1 MTHTLARR
9 TDPQTSKDAAARVHE
24 FSDSQQY
31 TIFSALSLYG
41 PMGAE
46 EIGDEV
52 AIHAYAVRKRLA
64 ELHQLNRIKP
74 TGDTRRTRSGRS
86 ERIWQLCAR
95 DE

>member
-1 MTHTLARR
+1 
-9 TDPQTSKDAAARVHE
+9 VHE

-31 TIFSALSLYG
+31 TIFAALSQYG

-46 EIGDEV
+46 EIADEV
-52 AIHAYAVRKRLA
+52 AIPAYAIRKRLA

-86 ERIWQLCAR
+86 EQIWQLCAR

>member
-1 MTHTLARR
+1 MSHTLARR
-9 TDPQTSKDAAARVHE
+9 TDPATSHEAAARVRE

-31 TIFSALSLYG
+31 TIFAALSLYG

-46 EIGDEV
+46 EIGDE
-52 AIHAYAVRKRLA
+52 ISINPYAVRKRLA

-86 ERIWQLCAR
+86 ERIWSLT
-95 DE
+95 